1 MNTQDA
7 RMNTEAA
14 RLRQRMQEMTRA
26 WRSANRQRAHGRQID
41 RATFERLIASGRLD
55 RNSVAARMMA
65 RSFGLSAP
73 ADDTRKGWREV
84 AVMP

>member
-1 MNTQDA
+1 MNAEDV
-7 RMNTEAA
+7 RMNGDAA
-14 RLRQRMQEMTRA
+14 RLRQRMRQMTRA
-26 WRSANRQRAHGRQID
+26 RRSGGRPID

-65 RSFGLSAP
+65 RSMGLPAP
-73 ADDTRKGWREV
+73 ADDTRKARREV